1 MPFPW
6 RQATYVTGEL
16 GGSFRGMALKPS
28 ETILLCEDQEEV
40 RRVTHRILTSLGYDV
55 VVAGGGQEALLLAE
69 AWHGPIHLLLTDVVM
84 PGISGPSLAR
94 RLAASHPGMKVLYL
108 SGYTD
113 EVIVR
118 HHGLEPGIALLQ
130 KPFTSETL
138 SRKIR
143 EVLDAG

>member
-6 RQATYVTGEL
+6 RQATYVTGGL
-16 GGSFRGMALKPS
+16 AGSFRGMTLEQS
-28 ETILLCEDQEEV
+28 ETILLCEDQEQV
-40 RRVTHRILTSLGYDV
+40 RRVTARILTTLGYDV

-69 AWHGPIHLLLTDVVM
+69 ACHGPIDLLLTDVVM
-84 PGISGPSLAR
+84 PGMSGPSLAR
-94 RLAASHPGMKVLYL
+94 RLAVSHPGMKVLYL
-108 SGYTD
+108 SGHTD
-113 EVIVR
+113 EYIVR

-130 KPFTSETL
+130 KPFTTEIL

>member
-6 RQATYVTGEL
+6 RQATYITGGL
-16 GGSFRGMALKPS
+16 AGSFRGMTRAPS

-84 PGISGPSLAR
+84 PGMSGPSLAR

-108 SGYTD
+108 SGHTD
-113 EVIVR
+113 EFVR
-118 HHGLEPGIALLQ
+118 HQGLQPGVAFLQ
-130 KPFTSETL
+130 KPFTTEIL